1 MRIPRGSSGVTYIT
15 SRARRRALVRPI
27 CNGRTGGPA
36 RLPAGVR
43 GGAPDVLRPP
53 PRPRGRAGPGPWLMI
68 MDRNWVGHW
77 RELQTA
83 CASQAG
89 SKRRDFWD
97 RRAPGFALA
106 PRRQDQPGDFM
117 AFLGPWIHPA
127 KTLIDVGGRRGAPVG
142 SAGRTVAVGESGGA
156 FARDAKSYP
165 RKPNLTVVPNPWQ
178 YAEVGQA
185 DLVICVHVL
194 YSVTDPVP
202 FIEKLEAAAT
212 ERVFVVMRDSPH
224 THPAE
229 RLAARGRAR
238 PPQLRECF
246 MLLRQIGIAPDVTM
260 FTHPT
265 RYRFADLDCAVEE
278 CRLSA
283 GPGFDEQAAR
293 AWLAENLQ
301 LQPDGVIGLRRR
313 PHDIGSAALEPA
325 ARPIALRDFR
335 VCYRRADGMKYE
347 GTT

>member
-1 MRIPRGSSGVTYIT
+1 
-15 SRARRRALVRPI
+15 
-27 CNGRTGGPA
+27 
-36 RLPAGVR
+36 
-43 GGAPDVLRPP
+43 
-53 PRPRGRAGPGPWLMI
+53 MI

-117 AFLGPWIHPA
+117 AFLGPWIYPA
-127 KTLIDVGGRRGAPVG
+127 KTLIDVGAGVGHLSAPLAERLRWVK
-142 SAGRTVAVGESGGA
+142 AVEPSQGMRNHIPG
-156 FARDAKSYP
+156 
-165 RKPNLTVVPNPWQ
+165 KPNLTVVPNPWQ

-301 LQPDGVIGLRRR
+301 LQPDGVMVYDGGLMTSGVLHWSPRRG
-313 PHDIGSAALEPA
+313 PSPSVISGSATEELMA
-325 ARPIALRDFR
+325 
-335 VCYRRADGMKYE
+335 
-347 GTT
+347 